1 MVHANIYEAKTH
13 LSRLIAQ
20 VEAGEEV
27 VLSRAGKP
35 VARILPWTE
44 PAAGRRRLG
53 ALAGQVRETPGVWD
67 FEDDDLPGL
76 MAAEPLFPEDR
87 P

>member
-44 PAAGRRRLG
+44 PEAKRRPLG
-53 ALAGQVRETPGVWD
+53 LLAGKIRE
-67 FEDDDLPGL
+67 LPGAWDEDGDAVAAL
-76 MAAEPLFPEDR
+76 LAAEPLYPGEG
-87 P
+87 

>member
-44 PAAGRRRLG
+44 PTAGRRSLG
-53 ALAGQVRETPGVWD
+53 ALAGRIHEHPGVWD
-67 FEDDDLPGL
+67 DEAQIPDLL
-76 MAAEPLFPEDR
+76 AAEPLFPVS
-87 P
+87 